1 MLSPQLSLTTLDW
14 IVCITGVAG
23 SILTGLWLSLRAHS
37 TEDSEGFFLAGRSL
51 LWPVVGAS
59 LYATNI
65 GAEHLVGLSGDSYRY
80 GLKAG
85 AVELGTAITLGI
97 TCWVLLPTY
106 VKARV
111 FTIPEFLEMRYD
123 VRARVFFAG
132 LMMVICIMTKMAFTL
147 FAGAL
152 VLNSLL
158 GWDVMQV
165 VLALAILSAAVT
177 MIGGFMTVAYTDA
190 IQTLIMVVGCSIML
204 AIGIYEVGGWGELVA
219 KAGEKIHV
227 AGAYDDP
234 TYPFWGIIAGT
245 IYGGV
250 FYWGMDQVNVQRL
263 LGAKDLDHGR
273 WGAMFSTLLKLTPI
287 FIFAMPGVIASV
299 LYPGLDEQTSKQ
311 TFVVLLNNLL
321 PSGIRGLVLSA
332 LLAALISSLLAV
344 MNSVS
349 TMAVRDFLMRFTSG
363 YSEKHQVRF
372 GQAAILVGALCGV
385 AAAYLV
391 YKSQEGLYKYLQTIS
406 VYLVLPVAPAI
417 FFGVVSKRINMTGAI
432 CSVAAGAT
440 LAAVYFTDNVL
451 EMLTPGRGKLLLP
464 FLHYPLT
471 ENYTYRGLW
480 ATLTIIVVLY
490 AVSYATAPPPRE
502 KVDGVTYDWS
512 APWEPFRGIEDW
524 RLQLGVLS
532 LATLGAYAWLW

>member
-1 MLSPQLSLTTLDW
+1 MNEPQLSLTILDW
-14 IVCITGVAG
+14 TVCVIGVVG
-23 SILTGLWLSLRAHS
+23 SILIGLWFSLRAHS
-37 TEDSEGFFLAGRSL
+37 TRNSEGFFLAGRSL

-106 VKARV
+106 VKSRV
-111 FTIPEFLEMRYD
+111 FTIPEFLESRYD
-123 VRARVFFAG
+123 ARARIFFAA
-132 LMMVICIMTKMAFTL
+132 LMLVICIMTKMAFTL

-165 VLALAILSAAVT
+165 VFALAVLSAAVT

-204 AIGIYEVGGWGELVA
+204 AIGIYDVGGWSDLAA

-227 AGAYDDP
+227 AAPYDDP
-234 TYPFWGIIAGT
+234 IYPFWGIIAGT

-263 LGAKDLDHGR
+263 LGAKSLDHGR
-273 WGAMFSTLLKLTPI
+273 WGAMFSILLKLTPI
-287 FIFAMPGVIASV
+287 FIFALPGVIASV
-299 LYPGLDEQTSKQ
+299 LYPGLDDQTSKQ

-349 TMAVRDFLMRFTSG
+349 TMAVRDFLMRFTPSM
-363 YSEKHQVRF
+363 SEKRQVHL
-372 GQAAILVGALCGV
+372 GQVAILVGAMCGV

-406 VYLVLPVAPAI
+406 IYLVLPVAPAI

-432 CSVAAGAT
+432 CSVTAGVA
-440 LAAVYFTDNVL
+440 LAAAYFTDNVL
-451 EMLTPGRGKLLLP
+451 EMLSPGRGKAILP

-480 ATLTIIVVLY
+480 ATLVIIVVLY
-490 AVSYATAPPPRE
+490 VVSYATPPPPRE
-502 KVDGVTYDWS
+502 KVEGVTYDWK
-512 APWEPFRGIEDW
+512 APWEPFRGLQDW
-524 RLQLGVLS
+524 RLQWSVLA
-532 LATLGAYAWLW
+532 LLTVGAYSWLW